1 MDVFKMA
8 PCFRYGESTPWGG
21 DNLRLLFGKDAPED
35 RVGESLEV
43 SALKDLE
50 SVILNGEYAGK
61 SFAEALEADYEGITG
76 TSRKPFPLLLKLLDA
91 RETLSVQVHPGDDY
105 ARENDG
111 KLGKTEAWMVL
122 SAEPGSRIAY
132 GMKKTEKPLAEIV
145 AEGRFEEALSWVEPR
160 PGEVYYIPHGCVHA
174 LGGGVMVY
182 EIQQS
187 SDATY
192 RFWDWGR
199 VGKDGKP
206 RQLHTQK
213 ALDVTRT
220 ELDLGKVPGATVLC
234 EGGSRTHYVCDENF
248 ALMRLNVCG
257 KMPLKFKYM
266 AFITPM
272 APCTVSWEGGSME
285 LNAFETAVIP
295 ANCKTACVEGR
306 LPVLCSTLPDREALR
321 AELGYRAENVAGLVN
336 E

>member
-1 MDVFKMA
+1 MYVFRMA
-8 PCFRYGESTPWGG
+8 PKYRYGEMTPWGG

-43 SALKDLE
+43 SDLKGLE

-61 SFAEALEADYEGITG
+61 TLADALEDDYRGITG
-76 TSRKPFPLLLKLLDA
+76 TDAKPFPLLLKLLDA
-91 RETLSVQVHPGDDY
+91 RDTLSVQVHPGDEY
-105 ARENDG
+105 ALSNDG

-122 SAEPGSRIAY
+122 NAEPGSRIAY
-132 GMKKTEKPLAEIV
+132 GLEPTDMPLEQIV
-145 AEGRFEEALSWVEPR
+145 DEGRFEEALHWVYPR

-206 RQLHTQK
+206 RELHLKK
-213 ALDVTRT
+213 ALDVTRADLH
-220 ELDLGKVPGATVLC
+220 LDKIAGATVLR
-234 EGGSRTHYVCDENF
+234 EGGSITHYICDDNF

-257 KMPLKFKYM
+257 KMPLEFSYM
-266 AFITPM
+266 AFVTPTEE
-272 APCTVSWEGGSME
+272 CEIGWDGGSVT
-285 LNAFETAVIP
+285 LNPFETALIP
-295 ANCKTACVEGR
+295 ASCQGAYIKGR
-306 LPVLCSTLPDREALR
+306 LTALCSSLPEKEKLR
-321 AELGYRAENVAGLVN
+321 AELGYRAENVAGLL
-336 E
+336 